1 VEAMQPGSVIIDLA
15 AEQGGN
21 CELSKNKEIINHNEV
36 TILGHSSLS
45 AEIPAAASKLLSN
58 NYFSFIKYKQKA
70 EDQPDDPLLTAS
82 QIMKEGQWTHPHF
95 TKQLQ
100 PA

>member
-1 VEAMQPGSVIIDLA
+1 MQSGSVIIDLA

-21 CELSKNKEIINHNEV
+21 CELSKNKEVVVYNGI
-36 TILGHSSLS
+36 TIVGNSSLS

-58 NYFSFIKYKQKA
+58 NYFAFLKYKQKA
-70 EDQPDDPLLTAS
+70 EGQEDDPLLSACKVLDKGEWS
-82 QIMKEGQWTHPHF
+82 HPHF
-95 TKQLQ
+95 TNQLQ